1 MGTVRVP
8 SPFTQSLESESM
20 LGRSRL
26 AIGVG
31 AGLTVGFLALIVLV
45 GTTLWLVERGNSL
58 LEQSALQR
66 AIRIAAVELRDH
78 LRTAES
84 SERGFLL
91 TGNQIYLAPYET
103 SKARARQELDDL
115 GRLMPPD
122 APNRAMLPR
131 LSEAVAEKIAQMDDI
146 IALKTAGRDAE
157 AMAVL
162 QRNRGKALMDEINVF
177 LYGAILIADENS
189 TLNSAEQQ
197 RKASLLRWLSA
208 GAAVLIILVVFA
220 VVYTIYRN
228 GRDLKLARDE
238 VQAANLTLEERVKTR
253 TADLVMARERAEVL
267 LAEVNH
273 RVANSL
279 QLVAALVQMQI
290 RSVADTAAKDA
301 LRETQSRISAIS
313 LIHKSLY
320 TSGDVT
326 NVALND
332 YLGAMLSNLETA
344 MKKDGHT
351 AILKC
356 YLEPISLRTDA
367 SVSLGVAVQ
376 ELVTNAFKYAYPG
389 DTPGEVRVLLKRIDE
404 GKAELTVEDDGV
416 GMAPNAPHAGT
427 GLGSKIIRT
436 MASALQTHVEYIN
449 RAPGTAARLVLTT
462 ATA

>member
-1 MGTVRVP
+1 M
-8 SPFTQSLESESM
+8 F
-20 LGRSRL
+20 GRTRL

-31 AGLTVGFLALIVLV
+31 AGLTVGFLALIVIV
-45 GTTLWLVERGNSL
+45 ATTLWLVARGNSL
-58 LEQSALQR
+58 FEQSALQR
-66 AIRIAAVELRDH
+66 TIRIAAVELRDN

-84 SERGFLL
+84 SQRGFLL
-91 TGNQIYLAPYET
+91 TGNEIYLAPYDT
-103 SKARARQELDDL
+103 AKTRARRELDDL
-115 GRLMPPD
+115 GRLIAPD

-131 LSEAVAEKIAQMDDI
+131 LSEAVGEKLTEMDNS
-146 IALKTAGRDAE
+146 IALKTAGRDAD
-157 AMAVL
+157 AMALL
-162 QRNRGKALMDEINVF
+162 QSNRGKTLMDEINVF
-177 LYGAILIADENS
+177 LYGAILTADENS

-197 RKASLLRWLSA
+197 GNAALLRWISA
-208 GAAVLIILVVFA
+208 GAAVVIVLVVL
-220 VVYTIYRN
+220 VVAFTVYRN

-238 VQAANLTLEERVKTR
+238 VRAINLTLEERVKSR
-253 TADLVMARERAEVL
+253 TAELAMARERAEVL

-279 QLVAALVQMQI
+279 QLVAALVRMQTN
-290 RSVADTAAKDA
+290 SVTDTAARDA
-301 LRETQSRISAIS
+301 LRETQSRIKAIS

-326 NVALND
+326 SVALDD
-332 YLGAMLSNLETA
+332 YLRAMLSNLETA

-376 ELVTNAFKYAYPG
+376 ELVTNAFKYAYPE
-389 DTPGEVRVLLKRIDE
+389 DRPGEVRVRLKRLDE
-404 GKAELTVEDDGV
+404 NKAELTVEDDGV
-416 GMAPNAPHAGT
+416 GIAPNATHAGT

-436 MASALQTHVEYIN
+436 MAATLQTQVEYIN
-449 RAPGTAARLVLTT
+449 RSPGTAARLVLTT

>member
-1 MGTVRVP
+1 MA
-8 SPFTQSLESESM
+8 
-20 LGRSRL
+20 LGVS
-26 AIGVG
+26 
-31 AGLTVGFLALIVLV
+31 AGLTIGFLALIVLV
-45 GTTLWLVERGNSL
+45 GTTIWLVERGNLL

-103 SKARARQELDDL
+103 SKTRARQELDDL
-115 GRLMPPD
+115 GRLMAPD

-131 LSEAVAEKIAQMDDI
+131 LSEAVGEKIAQMDNI
-146 IALKTAGRDAE
+146 IALKTAGRDAD

-189 TLNSAEQQ
+189 AINSAEQQ
-197 RKASLLRWLSA
+197 RKASLLRWISA
-208 GAAVLIILVVFA
+208 GAAVVIILVVF
-220 VVYTIYRN
+220 VVVFTVYRN
-228 GRDLKLARDE
+228 GQDLKLARDE
-238 VQAANLTLEERVKTR
+238 VQAINLTLEERVKAR
-253 TADLVMARERAEVL
+253 TADLAMARERAEVL

-279 QLVAALVQMQI
+279 QLVAVLVGMQM
-290 RSVADTAAKDA
+290 RSVTDTAAKDA
-301 LRETQSRISAIS
+301 LRETQSRINAIS

-332 YLGAMLSNLETA
+332 YLGAMLGNLETA

-356 YLEPISLRTDA
+356 YLEPISLTPDA

-376 ELVTNAFKYAYPG
+376 ELVTNAFKYAYP
-389 DTPGEVRVLLKRIDE
+389 DEKPGEVRVRLKRLE
-404 GKAELTVEDDGV
+404 GGKAELTVEDDGV
-416 GMAPNAPHAGT
+416 GMAPNATHAGT
-427 GLGSKIIRT
+427 GLGSKIIHT
-436 MASALQTHVEYIN
+436 MASALKTHVEYIN
-449 RAPGTAARLVLTT
+449 RAPGTLARLVLTT

>member
-1 MGTVRVP
+1 M
-8 SPFTQSLESESM
+8 F
-20 LGRSRL
+20 GRRRL

-31 AGLTVGFLALIVLV
+31 AGLTIGFLALIVIV
-45 GTTLWLVERGNSL
+45 GTTIWLVERGNIL
-58 LEQSALQR
+58 FEQSALQR
-66 AIRIAAVELRDH
+66 RIRVAAVELRDH

-84 SERGFLL
+84 SQRGFLS
-91 TGNQIYLAPYET
+91 TGNEIYLAPYDT
-103 SKARARQELDDL
+103 AKTRARQELEDL
-115 GRLMPPD
+115 GRMITPD

-131 LSEAVAEKIAQMDDI
+131 LAEAVGEKITEMDNS
-146 IALKTAGRDAE
+146 IALKSAGRDAD
-157 AMAVL
+157 AMALL
-162 QRNRGKALMDEINVF
+162 QSNRGKTLMDEINVF
-177 LYGAILIADENS
+177 LYGAILAADENT

-197 RKASLLRWLSA
+197 GNAALLRWISA
-208 GAAVLIILVVFA
+208 IAAVVIVLVVF
-220 VVYTIYRN
+220 VVAFTVYRN
-228 GRDLKLARDE
+228 GRDLRLARDE
-238 VQAANLTLEERVKTR
+238 VRAINLSLEERVKTR
-253 TADLVMARERAEVL
+253 TADLAMARERAEVL

-279 QLVAALVQMQI
+279 QLVAVLVRMQM
-290 RSVADTAAKDA
+290 RSVTDAAAKDA
-301 LRETQSRISAIS
+301 LLETQSRINAIS

-326 NVALND
+326 NVALDD

-356 YLEPISLRTDA
+356 YLEPVSLSTDA

-376 ELVTNAFKYAYPG
+376 ELVTNAFKYAYPH
-389 DTPGEVRVLLKRIDE
+389 DTPGEVRVWLKRLGE

-416 GMAPNAPHAGT
+416 GISPNATHAGT

-436 MASALQTHVEYIN
+436 MAATLRTQVEYIN

-462 ATA
+462 ANA